1 LLLLIGLAFNGVFG
15 LRAQGVVWTG
25 PMFSFTNTAG
35 SDPTLAGNQDQL
47 TEDVW
52 FTRAGKKGI
61 FNIAPGQEIAYQ
73 PDSPRGTEW
82 AVGSLVNYASLTYT
96 NWSACFGGQGNLLY
110 NITATNAVV
119 HLINSDIYLAL
130 TFTSWGGSAGV
141 FSYQR
146 STPLAVPEPGLG
158 KLALISVVVVV
169 VSRRWC
175 KSKTACSAS

>member
-1 LLLLIGLAFNGVFG
+1 MLISYVFAGAFD

-35 SDPTLAGNQDQL
+35 SNPALAENQDQL

-52 FTRAGKKGI
+52 FTRAAKKGI
-61 FNIAPGQEIAYQ
+61 FNIAPGQENAYQ
-73 PDSPRGTEW
+73 FDSPRGTEW
-82 AVGSLVNYASLTYT
+82 AVGALLDYASLTYT
-96 NWSACFGGQGNLLY
+96 NWAACYGGQGNLLS

-130 TFTSWGGSAGV
+130 TFTSWGGSAGG

-146 STPLAVPEPGLG
+146 STPLAVPEPSLG
-158 KLALISVVVVV
+158 TLALISVVSVVV
-169 VSRRWC
+169 FRCWR
-175 KSKTACSAS
+175 KSKSACSTS